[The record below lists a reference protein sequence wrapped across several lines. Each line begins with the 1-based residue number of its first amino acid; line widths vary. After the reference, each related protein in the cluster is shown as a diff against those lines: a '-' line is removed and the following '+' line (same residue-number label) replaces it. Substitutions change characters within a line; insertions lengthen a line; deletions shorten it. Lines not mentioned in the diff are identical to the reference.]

1 MDGSLIDLKRVDAIR
16 HLPITPD
23 EKGFGGPAHLTPIT
37 AAALVAQRT
46 VVHGGWLG
54 SPRIHLRREALH
66 NNLDVMARFCAD
78 AGVTLYPHGK
88 TTMSPQIL
96 VEQLERGAQGVTV
109 ATAQQA
115 RVFRRFGVR
124 DILIA
129 NQVTDPGGIAWLGRE
144 LTEHPES
151 SITCYVDS
159 TSGVQL
165 LTEQL
170 SAAGFTGQ
178 LAVLV
183 ELGHENGRTGAR
195 TIDEAVLVAEAVG
208 RSSRLSLAGVAGYEG
223 SLTAP
228 TAELTLDAARVFCD
242 RLGDLAGA
250 LLARGH
256 FDAVP
261 MVTAGGSAYFDAV
274 VASLAGNPAWRVV
287 LRSGCYAT
295 HDHGLY
301 RSISAFERTGAVPG
315 LVPAL
320 EVWAPVLS
328 RPESGTAVVG
338 AGRRDLSF
346 DAGLP
351 VPLRGRTVAGEPV
364 DLGSAV
370 VRQLFDQHAI
380 VTIPEGLDL
389 APGDEVVLGIS
400 HPCTTFD
407 KWRWIPVLD
416 ETETIVDVVRTFF

>member
-1 MDGSLIDLKRVDAIR
+1 MIDLSCVDAIR

-23 EKGFGGPAHLTPIT
+23 EKGFGGPAHLTPVT

-46 VVHGGWLG
+46 VVRGGWLG
-54 SPRIHLRREALH
+54 SPRVHLRQGALH

-124 DILIA
+124 AILIA
-129 NQVTDPGGIAWLGRE
+129 NQVTDPGAIAWLGRE
-144 LTEHPES
+144 LSEHPES

-170 SAAGFTGQ
+170 SAAGFTGR

-195 TIDEAVLVAEAVG
+195 TQDEAVRIAEAVG
-208 RSSRLSLAGVAGYEG
+208 RSSRLSLVGVAGYEG
-223 SLTAP
+223 SVSAP
-228 TAELTLDAARVFCD
+228 TADLTLDAARVFCD
-242 RLGDLAGA
+242 RLGDLASA
-250 LLARGH
+250 LLASGH

-261 MVTAGGSAYFDAV
+261 VVTAGGSAYFDAV
-274 VASLAGNPAWRVV
+274 VAALAGEPAWRVV

-301 RSISAFERTGAVPG
+301 RSVSAFERAGSVPG

-351 VPLRGRTVAGEPV
+351 VPLRGRTAAGEQV
-364 DLGSAV
+364 DLGDAV

-380 VTIPEGLDL
+380 VAIPEGLDL
-389 APGDEVVLGIS
+389 VPGDEVGLGIS

-407 KWRWIPVLD
+407 KWRWVPVLD
-416 ETETIVDVVRTFF
+416 EDETIVDVVRTFF